1 MSTTGLFEPA
11 SLGSAS
17 VEPCALALAS
27 PAAEESLAGLNPRQ
41 SQAVTHGEGPLLVL
55 AGAGT
60 GKTAVI
66 TRRIA
71 WLIATRRARPCEIL
85 ALTFTEKA
93 AAEMQERVD
102 VLVPYGFADVG
113 ISTFHAFGR
122 RLLSEHAL
130 ALGLPGEPKVLDTA
144 QCLVFLREHLF
155 ELPLERLRPLPDPT
169 RHLAAL
175 LGLVDRARDESVS
188 PAEYTA
194 HAERAAAA
202 ARDQA
207 DAEEALLHAES
218 ASFYRAY
225 LELLAR
231 HGLCDYGQLQWL
243 ALRLLEDHARVRREV
258 AGRYR
263 YVLVDEFQDTNVAQ
277 FRLLT
282 ALAREHRNLT
292 VVGDDDQSIYRFR
305 GAAYSN
311 LRQFVDTYPEAERV
325 VLVDNYRST
334 QPLLDAAHRLIR
346 HNDPDRLEARIGVDK
361 RLVARPEARVGVP
374 AEFQWFDT
382 ASSEAEFVAGR
393 IRAAV
398 EGGDRAFCDHAVLA
412 RTHAGA
418 RAVLA
423 TLSYRGI
430 PFRYAG
436 NRGLYDADEVRT
448 CVHLLG
454 AIADPDASSALYHL
468 AVSEAYGVPAFDL
481 ARLSG
486 QAHRAHRSLREIAER
501 ELAHADPAEQGG
513 LSEAARQRLGSCL
526 ADLAALREAALSR
539 PTGEVLYRFLQR
551 SRWLERL
558 SQSTAA
564 ADERKVQNLARFFEV
579 VRDFA
584 DLAPEDRVTHFVRH
598 VELLREAGDD
608 PPQAEPDESEDA
620 VRVMTVH
627 RAKGLEFP
635 VVFLVDLEEGRFPTY
650 RKPAALPYPDALL
663 AETPPVG
670 DAHEQEERRLFYVA
684 MTRARERLVL
694 SGARDLGRKRMHKP
708 SRFVAEA
715 LGLAAP
721 PAGKNK
727 ASALEA
733 LARHAPE
740 AREEAAEL
748 APLGEDEPLALS
760 QEHVA
765 DYLTCPLKYKF
776 KHVLRVPLLPH
787 HGVMYGQ
794 AMHHALQVHYR
805 QALLGWPVSE
815 ADLLAAFAESWRP
828 EGFLTREHEEARF
841 AAGQETLRRFFARD
855 ASAPHRPA
863 AIEREFRFRRGN
875 VRLQGRFDRID
886 LRPEGP
892 VIVDFKTSDV
902 RDEEAAARRAAEN
915 LQLRIYALAYRESY
929 GMPPAAGELHFVET
943 GLVGRL
949 PVTDDVLA
957 EAEGAIEKAASGI
970 RRRDFHAEPAYA
982 ACQMCAFRAVCPSR
996 YGG

>member
-1 MSTTGLFEPA
+1 MSTM
-11 SLGSAS
+11 SL
-17 VEPCALALAS
+17 
-27 PAAEESLAGLNPRQ
+27 ESLAPTPECLEGLNPRQ
-41 SQAVTHGEGPLLVL
+41 KDAVTHGEGPLLVL

-71 WLIATRRARPCEIL
+71 WLIASRRARPSEIL

-102 VLVPYGFADVG
+102 VLVPYGFADVS

-122 RLLSEHAL
+122 QLLSEHAL
-130 ALGLPGEPKVLDTA
+130 TLGLPGEPRVLDQA
-144 QCLVFLREHLF
+144 QTLVFLREHLF

-175 LGLVDRARDESVS
+175 LALVGRARDEGVS
-188 PAEYTA
+188 PAEYA
-194 HAERAAAA
+194 SHAEGAAAA
-202 ARDQA
+202 ARDDA
-207 DAEEALLHAES
+207 DLEEAALHTEA

-225 LELLAR
+225 LDLLAR
-231 HGLCDYGQLQWL
+231 YGLCDYGQLQWL
-243 ALRLLEDHARVRREV
+243 ALRLLEDHPRARREI

-277 FRLLT
+277 LRLLT
-282 ALAREHRNLT
+282 ALAGGHRNLT

-311 LRQFVDTYPEAERV
+311 LRQFVETYPEAKRV

-334 QPLLDAAHRLIR
+334 QPLLDASHRLVR
-346 HNDPDRLEARIGVDK
+346 HNDPDRLEAKIGVDK
-361 RLVARPEARVGVP
+361 RLVARPEARAGLP
-374 AEFQWFDT
+374 PEFQWFDT
-382 ASSEAEFVAGR
+382 SSSEAEFVAGR

-398 EGGDRAFCDHAVLA
+398 ESGERRFGDHAVLA
-412 RTHAGA
+412 RTHAGG

-423 TLSYRGI
+423 ALAYRGI

-436 NRGLYDADEVRT
+436 NRGLYEADEVRA

-454 AIADPDASSALYHL
+454 AVADPDSSSALYHL
-468 AVSEAYGVPAFDL
+468 AASEAYAVPAFDL

-486 QAHRAHRSLREIAER
+486 QAQRAHRSLREIAER
-501 ELAHADPAEQGG
+501 ELANADPPEEGG
-513 LSEAARQRLGSCL
+513 LPETARRRLGACL
-526 ADLAALREAALSR
+526 ADLVALREAAVSR

-558 SQSTAA
+558 SQSTAP
-564 ADERKVQNLARFFEV
+564 ADERKVQNLARFFQV

-584 DLAPEDRVTHFVRH
+584 GLVPEDRVTHFVRH
-598 VELLREAGDD
+598 IELLREAGDD
-608 PPQAEPDESEDA
+608 PPQAEPDEEED
-620 VRVMTVH
+620 VVQVMTVH

-650 RKPAALPYPDALL
+650 RKPEPLPYPAALGR
-663 AETPPVG
+663 ETPPVG

-694 SGARDLGRKRMHKP
+694 SGARDLGGKRMSKP

-721 PAGKNK
+721 PAGKSK

-733 LARHAPE
+733 LSRHAPE
-740 AREEAAEL
+740 AREEASAL
-748 APLGEDEPLALS
+748 APMAEHEPLSLS

-765 DYLTCPLKYKF
+765 DYLTCPLKYKL
-776 KHVLRVPLLPH
+776 KHVLRMPLLPH

-805 QALLGWPVSE
+805 QELSGWPATE
-815 ADLLAAFAESWRP
+815 GDLLAAFAESWRP

-841 AAGQETLRRFFARD
+841 VAGQETLRRFFARD
-855 ASAPHRPA
+855 ARSPNRPA
-863 AIEREFRFRRGN
+863 AIERDFRFQRAS

-902 RDEEAAARRAAEN
+902 RDAQAAERRAQEN
-915 LQLRIYALAYRESY
+915 LQLRIYALAYRETY
-929 GMPPAAGELHFVET
+929 GERPAAAELHFVET

-949 PVTDDVLA
+949 PVDDDVLG
-957 EAEGAIEKAASGI
+957 EAEEAIDEAAAGI
-970 RRRDFHAEPAYA
+970 RRREYHAAPGYA

>member
-1 MSTTGLFEPA
+1 MSTAFDLTP
-11 SLGSAS
+11 
-17 VEPCALALAS
+17 
-27 PAAEESLAGLNPRQ
+27 PAAPAAPAPESLDGLNARQ
-41 SQAVTHGEGPLLVL
+41 REAVTHGEGPLLVL

-71 WLIATRRARPCEIL
+71 WLIASRRARPSEIL

-130 ALGLPGEPKVLDTA
+130 TLGLPGEPRVLDQA
-144 QCLVFLREHLF
+144 QTLVFLREHLF

-175 LGLVDRARDESVS
+175 LALAGRARDEGVS
-188 PAEYTA
+188 PAEYEA
-194 HAERAAAA
+194 HAARAAAG
-202 ARDQA
+202 ARDDA
-207 DAEEALLHAES
+207 GAEEAALHAEA
-218 ASFYRAY
+218 ASFYRVY

-231 HGLCDYGQLQWL
+231 YGLCDYGQLQWL
-243 ALRLLEDHARVRREV
+243 ALRLLQDHPRARREI

-263 YVLVDEFQDTNVAQ
+263 HVLVDEFQDTNVAQ
-277 FRLLT
+277 LELVT
-282 ALAREHRNLT
+282 ALAAGHRNLT

-311 LRQFVDTYPEAERV
+311 LSHFVETYPEARRV

-334 QPLLDAAHRLIR
+334 QPLLDASHQLIR

-361 RLVARPEARVGVP
+361 RLVARPEARAGLP
-374 AEFQWFDT
+374 PEFQWFDT
-382 ASSEAEFVAGR
+382 SSSEAEFVAGR

-398 EGGDRAFCDHAVLA
+398 EGGERRFGDHAVLA

-423 TLSYRGI
+423 ALEYRGI

-436 NRGLYDADEVRT
+436 NRGLYDADEVRA

-468 AVSEAYGVPAFDL
+468 AASEAYGVPAFDL

-486 QAHRAHRSLREIAER
+486 QAQRAHRSLREIAER
-501 ELAHADPAEQGG
+501 ELANADPPEEGG
-513 LSEAARQRLGSCL
+513 LSEPARARLGACL
-526 ADLAALREAALSR
+526 ADLVALREAAVSR

-558 SQSTAA
+558 SQSTSA
-564 ADERKVQNLARFFEV
+564 ADERKVQNLARFFEL

-584 DLAPEDRVTHFVRH
+584 ALAPEDRVTHFVRH
-598 VELLREAGDD
+598 IELLREAGDD
-608 PPQAEPDESEDA
+608 PPQAEPDEAED
-620 VRVMTVH
+620 VVQVMTVH

-635 VVFLVDLEEGRFPTY
+635 VVFLVDLEEGRFPTH
-650 RKPAALPYPDALL
+650 RKPAALPYPQALERE
-663 AETPPVG
+663 AAPMG

-694 SGARDLGRKRMHKP
+694 SGARDLGGRRMHKP

-721 PAGKNK
+721 PAGKSK

-733 LARHAPE
+733 LSRHAPE
-740 AREEAAEL
+740 AREEAAAL
-748 APLGEDEPLALS
+748 APMSEDEPLALS

-776 KHVLRVPLLPH
+776 KHVLRMPLLPH

-805 QALLGWPVSE
+805 QELSGWPSSE

-855 ASAPHRPA
+855 VGAPHRPA
-863 AIEREFRFRRGN
+863 AIEREFRFQRGA
-875 VRLQGRFDRID
+875 VRMQGRFDRID
-886 LRPEGP
+886 LRAEGP

-902 RDEEAAARRAAEN
+902 RDQEAADRRAQEN
-915 LQLRIYALAYRESY
+915 LQLRIYALAYRETY
-929 GMPPAAGELHFVET
+929 GERPAAAELHFVET

-949 PVTDDVLA
+949 CMDDDALA
-957 EAEGAIEKAASGI
+957 EAEAAIDSAAAGI
-970 RRRDFHAEPAYA
+970 RRRAYHAQPAYA